1 MVVLNLNTEQLTA
14 YSLFKE
20 SYQCIYI
27 KTYSKCTF
35 KYTLLV
41 LYQLPINFAAN

>member
-27 KTYSKCTF
+27 KTY
-35 KYTLLV
+35 
-41 LYQLPINFAAN
+41 